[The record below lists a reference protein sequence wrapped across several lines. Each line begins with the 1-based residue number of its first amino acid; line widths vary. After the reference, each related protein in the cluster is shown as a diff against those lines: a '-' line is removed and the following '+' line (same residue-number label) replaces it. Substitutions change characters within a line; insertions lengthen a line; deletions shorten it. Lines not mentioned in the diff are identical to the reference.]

1 MSTFAVFGMTRD
13 LALDDARKTVKTSR
27 RTPLGEQPIP
37 MTEWLALCE
46 KTADQV
52 MAGTKTKQLGPLFDA
67 PQFAEQFI
75 QVARKTLKCRD
86 LHIKAKVTLTDEKG
100 NPIIDKKTKAP
111 KVGWR
116 NYNPATEHLT
126 A

>member
-13 LALDDARKTVKTSR
+13 LAVADARNTVKTSR

-37 MTEWLALCE
+37 MTEWIALCE

-52 MAGTKTKQLGPLFDA
+52 MAGTKVKQIGPLFDA
-67 PQFAEQFI
+67 PQYAEQFI
-75 QVARKTLKCRD
+75 QVARKTQKCRD
-86 LHIKAKVTLTDEKG
+86 LHIKAKVILTDAEG
-100 NPIIDKKTKAP
+100 NPIINKKTKAP

-116 NYNPATEHLT
+116 KFDPSTEQLS

>member
-13 LALDDARKTVKTSR
+13 MALDDARKTVKTSR
-27 RTPLGEQPIP
+27 RTPTGEHPIP
-37 MTEWLALCE
+37 MSEWLALFE

-52 MAGTKTKQLGPLFDA
+52 MAGTKTKQLGPMFDA

-75 QVARKTLKCRD
+75 QVARKALACRD

-116 NYNPATEHLT
+116 KYDPSTEQLS

>member
-13 LALDDARKTVKTSR
+13 MALSDARNSIKTSR
-27 RTPLGEQPIP
+27 RTPAGEQPIP
-37 MTEWLALCE
+37 MTEWLQLCE
-46 KTADQV
+46 KAADQV
-52 MAGTKTKQLGPLFDA
+52 MAGSKTKQLVPLFDT

-100 NPIIDKKTKAP
+100 DPIIDKKTKAP

-116 NYNPATEHLT
+116 KYDPSTERLS

>member
-1 MSTFAVFGMTRD
+1 MTRD

-52 MAGTKTKQLGPLFDA
+52 MAGTKTKQLGPLFRRA
-67 PQFAEQFI
+67 AVRRAVHSGRAEDPE
-75 QVARKTLKCRD
+75 VPR
-86 LHIKAKVTLTDEKG
+86 
-100 NPIIDKKTKAP
+100 
-111 KVGWR
+111 
-116 NYNPATEHLT
+116 PAHKSEGHPYR
-126 A
+126 